1 MFKLI
6 QTITI
11 CRYLINC
18 KYNIIVVLLSV
29 SGLLLTSVTIADQL
43 TDQGNRE
50 KRPCTNTVSL
60 VIDGEEKWNRSLDE
74 LRELDT
80 LVHFTEKPVKDKYG
94 IPLKDLLS
102 EANNIQTMILET
114 CTGKARRFDLDE
126 LNAKQD
132 GLYLILTNYRGIKL
146 YNAKPDQKKKKGGR
160 LKHIDKI
167 LLFTQP
173 ERLSVLPAPTD
184 NRLDTK

>member
-1 MFKLI
+1 MFLGL
-6 QTITI
+6 TNLYLSATAYADNITEKG
-11 CRYLINC
+11 R
-18 KYNIIVVLLSV
+18 
-29 SGLLLTSVTIADQL
+29 TA
-43 TDQGNRE
+43 
-50 KRPCTNTVSL
+50 KRPCTNTISL
-60 VIDGEEKWNRSLDE
+60 FVDGEEKWHKTLE
-74 LRELDT
+74 EMRELDT
-80 LVHFTEKPVKDKYG
+80 LVYFTEKPVKDKYG

-102 EANNIQTMILET
+102 EAINVQTMILET

-146 YNAKPDQKKKKGGR
+146 HNAKPDQKKKKGGR

>member
-1 MFKLI
+1 MFLGL
-6 QTITI
+6 TNLYLCASAYADNIT
-11 CRYLINC
+11 
-18 KYNIIVVLLSV
+18 
-29 SGLLLTSVTIADQL
+29 
-43 TDQGNRE
+43 E
-50 KRPCTNTVSL
+50 KGHKARRPCTNTISL
-60 VIDGEEKWNRSLDE
+60 FVDGEEKWNRSLDE

-80 LVHFTEKPVKDKYG
+80 LVYFTEKPVKDKYG

-102 EANNIQTMILET
+102 EAINVQTMILET

-146 YNAKPDQKKKKGGR
+146 HNAKPDQKKKKGGR